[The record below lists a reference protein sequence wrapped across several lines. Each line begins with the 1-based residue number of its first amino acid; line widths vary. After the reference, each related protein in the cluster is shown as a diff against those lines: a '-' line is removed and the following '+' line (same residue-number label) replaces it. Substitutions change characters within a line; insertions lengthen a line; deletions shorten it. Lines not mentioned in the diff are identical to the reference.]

1 MKKIAMLGIIPLSLV
16 SIFAYPATPTADT
29 IFYGGDILTMTGN
42 KPAYVEAVGVKDGKI
57 TFVGNMVDAKQM
69 IGKSTVMAD
78 LQGKTLLPGFVDG
91 HSHFMMALGM
101 VNQVN
106 VANPPV
112 GPVTD
117 IPSII
122 ETIKAFKQ
130 QRKIADD
137 GWIVGWGYD
146 GTQLKEKRELTK
158 ADLDAAFP
166 DNKVVLIHVSG
177 HGGVFNSKA
186 LEWANITAETPT
198 PAGGVIARMDD
209 GKEPAGLLMET
220 AYIPVFAKLP
230 TPSEPEML
238 DLLKEAQMSYA
249 ANGYTLANEGFTHMK
264 DILFLKKGAEQQRLF
279 IDIAALP
286 AFVDV
291 KEWMDN
297 PDIRF
302 GEWKNR
308 LKMQGMK
315 ITQDGSP
322 QGKTAYVTQP
332 FLTGGPDGQ
341 KDWRGETTQPYKS
354 FAAMVKNAHSK
365 GLQIF
370 IHANGDATIDQV
382 IKAVEAAGIT
392 AKDDVRTIVIHSQF
406 QRPDQLPRYKALGIS
421 PSYFTNHTYFW
432 GDVHVANI
440 GAQNAAFISPM
451 KAAVDQGIVVS
462 NHSDFNVTPLDPMF
476 ILWSSISR
484 TSKSGAVI
492 GADQRVNAYTG
503 LQALTTGPAWQYK
516 EENRRGTIKLGLLAD
531 FVILSG
537 NPVKMD
543 VSKIRDIKVLETIK
557 EGKPVY
563 MREQ

>member
-16 SIFAYPATPTADT
+16 SIFAYAATPTADA
-29 IFYGGDILTMTGN
+29 IFYGGDILTMDGN

-57 TFVGNMVDAKQM
+57 AFVGNMVDAKQM
-69 IGKSTVMAD
+69 IGKSTVMTD

-186 LEWANITAETPT
+186 LEWANITSETPT
-198 PAGGVIARMDD
+198 PAGGVIARMAD

-286 AFVDV
+286 AFVDE

-297 PDIRF
+297 PDILF

-341 KDWRGETTQPYKS
+341 KGWRGETTQPYES

-392 AKDDVRTIVIHSQF
+392 AKDDARTIVIHSQF

-451 KAAVDQGIVVS
+451 KAAIDQGIVVS

-537 NPVKMD
+537 NPVKTD

-563 MREQ
+563 TREQ

>member
-122 ETIKAFKQ
+122 ETIKEFKQ

-432 GDVHVANI
+432 GDVH
-440 GAQNAAFISPM
+440 
-451 KAAVDQGIVVS
+451 
-462 NHSDFNVTPLDPMF
+462 
-476 ILWSSISR
+476 
-484 TSKSGAVI
+484 
-492 GADQRVNAYTG
+492 
-503 LQALTTGPAWQYK
+503 
-516 EENRRGTIKLGLLAD
+516 
-531 FVILSG
+531 
-537 NPVKMD
+537 
-543 VSKIRDIKVLETIK
+543 
-557 EGKPVY
+557 
-563 MREQ
+563 